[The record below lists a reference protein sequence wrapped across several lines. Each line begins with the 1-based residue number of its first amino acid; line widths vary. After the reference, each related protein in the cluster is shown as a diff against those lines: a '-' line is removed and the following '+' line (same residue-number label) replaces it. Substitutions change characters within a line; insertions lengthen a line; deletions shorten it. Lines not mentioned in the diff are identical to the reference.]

1 MGCHPN
7 CSIFHC
13 DGGFVTGKPEHSSVL
28 LKEVMT
34 GLDIKPNG
42 IYIDGT
48 FGRGGH
54 SLAILEHLNEEGRLY
69 ALDKD
74 DTAIEAGKAIGD
86 KRLYLQKGSF
96 ADIAKWASHWGILGQ
111 VDGVLLDLG
120 VSSPQLD
127 DATRG
132 FSFLRD
138 GPLDM
143 RMDVQQEL
151 SAAKWLAIADIDE
164 MTQVFKEYGE
174 EAYARPIARAIAAA
188 RLEAPLQTTKQLA
201 DLVSAMVPEGKQWR
215 LTKHPATRIFQA
227 IRIHINSELE
237 ALQSFLAQVLGVLA
251 VEGSVAII
259 SFHSLEDRLVKRF
272 IQEGAK
278 GDPYPRDLP
287 IRGAKVVPGLKKG
300 MVSRASAEE
309 IAHNPRARS
318 AILRIMRK
326 IK

>member
-1 MGCHPN
+1 MTGRA
-7 CSIFHC
+7 
-13 DGGFVTGKPEHSSVL
+13 VTEKADHTSVL
-28 LKEVMT
+28 LKEVIQ
-34 GLDIKPNG
+34 GLDIKAGG

-74 DTAIEAGKAIGD
+74 ETAITAGKAIMD
-86 KRLYLQKGSF
+86 KRFYLQKGSF
-96 ADIAKWASHWGILGQ
+96 SEIEKWARHWGILGK

-143 RMDVQQEL
+143 RMDVEQEL
-151 SAAKWLAIADIDE
+151 TAAQWLAVATEEE
-164 MTQVFKEYGE
+164 MTRVFKEYGE
-174 EAYARPIARAIAAA
+174 EAYGRAIARAIIAE
-188 RLEAPLQTTKQLA
+188 RLERPLQTTKQLA
-201 DLVSAMVPEGKQWR
+201 DLVSAMIPKSKQWR
-215 LTKHPATRIFQA
+215 MTKHPATRIFQA
-227 IRIHINSELE
+227 IRIYINRELE
-237 ALQSFLAQVLGVLA
+237 ALEAFLQQILPVLTVNGCMV
-251 VEGSVAII
+251 II

-272 IQEGAK
+272 IQQGAK

-287 IRGAKVVPGLKKG
+287 IRGAEVAPGMEKG
-300 MVSRASAEE
+300 IVSRASTAE
-309 IAHNPRARS
+309 INHNPRARS
-318 AILRIMRK
+318 AVLRIMRK

>member
-1 MGCHPN
+1 
-7 CSIFHC
+7 
-13 DGGFVTGKPEHSSVL
+13 VTDKADHTSVL
-28 LKEVMT
+28 LKEVIV
-34 GLDIKPNG
+34 GLNIKANG

-54 SLAILEHLNEEGRLY
+54 SLAILEQLNEEGRLY

-74 DTAIEAGKAIGD
+74 QAAIAAGKAITD
-86 KRLYLQKGSF
+86 KRFHLQQGSF
-96 ADIAKWASHWGILGQ
+96 AEIEKWAKHWGILGK

-143 RMDVQQEL
+143 RMDVEQEL
-151 SAAKWLAIADIDE
+151 TAAQWLAVATEEE
-164 MTQVFKEYGE
+164 MTKVFKEYGE
-174 EAYARPIARAIAAA
+174 EAYGRAIARAIIAE
-188 RLEAPLQTTKQLA
+188 RLERPLQTTKQLA
-201 DLVSAMVPEGKQWR
+201 DLVSAMVPQGKQWR
-215 LTKHPATRIFQA
+215 MTKHPATRIFQA
-227 IRIHINSELE
+227 IRIYINRELE
-237 ALQSFLAQVLGVLA
+237 ALEGFLQQILPVLA
-251 VEGSVAII
+251 VNGCMAII

-272 IQEGAK
+272 IQQGAK

-287 IRGAKVVPGLKKG
+287 IRGAEVAPGIEKG
-300 MVSRASAEE
+300 IVSRASAAE
-309 IAHNPRARS
+309 IHHNPRARS
-318 AILRIMRK
+318 AVLRVMRK

>member
-1 MGCHPN
+1 M
-7 CSIFHC
+7 
-13 DGGFVTGKPEHSSVL
+13 TGRGVADKADHTSVL
-28 LKEVMT
+28 LEEVIQ
-34 GLDIKPNG
+34 GLDIKANG

-54 SLAILEHLNEEGRLY
+54 SLAILERLNEEGRLY

-74 DTAIEAGKAIGD
+74 EAAIVAGKAITD
-86 KRLYLQKGSF
+86 KRFHLQKGSF
-96 ADIAKWASHWGILGQ
+96 SEIEKWATHWGILGK

-143 RMDVQQEL
+143 RMDVEQEL
-151 SAAKWLAIADIDE
+151 TAAQWLAVATEED
-164 MTQVFKEYGE
+164 MARVFKEYGE
-174 EAYARPIARAIAAA
+174 EAYGRAIARAIIAE
-188 RLEAPLQTTKQLA
+188 RLEKPLQTTTQLA
-201 DLVSAMVPEGKQWR
+201 NLVSAMVPKSKQWR
-215 LTKHPATRIFQA
+215 MTKHPATRIFQA
-227 IRIHINSELE
+227 IRIYINRELE
-237 ALQSFLAQVLGVLA
+237 ALEAFLQQILPVLA
-251 VEGSVAII
+251 VNGCMAII

-272 IQEGAK
+272 IQQGAK

-287 IRGAKVVPGLKKG
+287 IRGAEVAPGIEKG
-300 MVSRASAEE
+300 MVSRASAVE
-309 IAHNPRARS
+309 INYNPRARS
-318 AILRIMRK
+318 AVLRVMRK

>member
-1 MGCHPN
+1 MDH
-7 CSIFHC
+7 
-13 DGGFVTGKPEHSSVL
+13 TSVL
-28 LKEVMT
+28 LKEVIS
-34 GLDIKPNG
+34 GLEIKPNG

-54 SLAILEHLNEEGRLY
+54 SLAILEQLNDDGRLY

-74 DTAIEAGKAIGD
+74 DAAIEAGKAIND
-86 KRLYLQKGSF
+86 KRLCLEKGSF
-96 ADIAKWASHWGILGQ
+96 ADIEKWARHWDIFGR

-132 FSFLRD
+132 FSFLRE

-151 SAAKWLAIADIDE
+151 TAAKWLAVADIDE
-164 MTQVFKEYGE
+164 MTQVFREYGE

-188 RLEAPLQTTKQLA
+188 RIEQPLETTSQLA
-201 DLVSAMVPEGKQWR
+201 DLVSAMVPAAKQWR
-215 LTKHPATRIFQA
+215 LTKHPATRVFQA
-227 IRIHINSELE
+227 IRIYINSELD
-237 ALQSFLAQVLGVLA
+237 ALQSFLTQVLGVLA
-251 VEGSVAII
+251 VDGVLAVI

-272 IQEGAK
+272 IQQGAK

-287 IRGAKVVPGLKKG
+287 IRGATVVPGLKKG
-300 MVSRASAEE
+300 IVSRASAAE
-309 IAHNPRARS
+309 IEHNPRARS
-318 AILRIMRK
+318 AVLRIMRK